1 MLHLKRLSLLNFK
14 NYDEAELELSQEVN
28 CFTGPNGSGKTNLLD
43 AIYYLSFCK
52 SYFNPID
59 SQNIRHEEPFMVI
72 QGTFE
77 KEGKEQQVY
86 CGLKKGQK
94 KQFKRNKKE
103 YERLADHIGLFPA
116 VIISPS
122 DVDLIKEGSE
132 FRRKFMDGIIS
143 QYDRKYL
150 NWLIDYNKA
159 LSQRNHLLKTFAEKR
174 YFDAESLEIWDAQ
187 LIELSVKIHGERKR
201 FMSEFMPE
209 FNTLYSAISGEKEE
223 VSITYNSQLNE
234 GEFEEKFKSHL
245 DRDRNFQ
252 RTTAGI
258 HKDDLLFEIGGHPMK
273 KFGSQGQQKSFLI
286 ALKLG
291 QFRFIK
297 QISGLT
303 PVLLL
308 DDIFDKIDDQRV
320 NYLMKLVSNHEFGQ
334 IFITDTD
341 PDRVAQLFDNTD
353 VSLSVFQVSEGRI
366 SQHDKEVIKQ

>member
-1 MLHLKRLSLLNFK
+1 MPHLKKLSLLNFK
-14 NYDEAELELSQEVN
+14 NYAEAELELSPEVN
-28 CFTGPNGSGKTNLLD
+28 CFAGFNGSGKTNLLD
-43 AIYYLSFCK
+43 AIYYMSFCK

-59 SQNIRHEEPFMVI
+59 SQNIRHDEAFFVI

-77 KEGKEQQVY
+77 KKDKEERVY

-143 QYDRKYL
+143 QYDRAYL
-150 NWLIDYNKA
+150 SWLIDYNKA
-159 LSQRNHLLKTFAEKR
+159 LSQRNHLLKTFAEQR
-174 YFDAESLEIWDAQ
+174 YFDADSLDIWDAQ
-187 LIELSVKIHGERKR
+187 LIDLSRKIHKERSR
-201 FMSEFMPE
+201 FMEEFMPE
-209 FNTLYSAISGEKEE
+209 FNALYKAISGGNEE
-223 VSITYNSQLNE
+223 VMITYKSQLNE
-234 GEFEEKFKSHL
+234 GVFEEKFKSHL
-245 DRDRNFQ
+245 DRDRSFQ

-286 ALKLG
+286 SLKLG
-291 QFRFIK
+291 QFRFIR

-303 PVLLL
+303 PILLL

-320 NYLMKLVSNHEFGQ
+320 SYLMQLVTNHEFGQ

-341 PDRVAQLFDNTD
+341 PDRVPSIFDSTD
-353 VSLSVFQVSEGRI
+353 VDLKVFEVEEGSVAPVKQ
-366 SQHDKEVIKQ
+366 EVEK